1 MKTGVV
7 VKTVVLSGA
16 GGVVDLVVEKTG
28 VGCSE
33 VVLPGVGLGLEVM
46 TVVDIVG
53 GLGWGMH
60 GPQHSTLIW

>member
-46 TVVDIVG
+46 TVVDVV
-53 GLGWGMH
+53 
-60 GPQHSTLIW
+60 